1 MRVRAAN
8 VGDAPAIA
16 TIYNQG
22 IEDRVGTFETELRT
36 PDMIIQWLGGR
47 HPVRVATGADGSV
60 IAFAASFPYADRC
73 VYRGVAEFSV
83 YVSRDHRGRGG
94 GRAAMDSLIEEARQA
109 GFWKLISRVFPE
121 NTASLRLLASLG
133 FRRVGVLRRHG
144 QLDGVWRDVFLVE
157 LLVHEMATP
166 EGLEPPT
173 SALGKPCSIR
183 LSYGVTQ
190 PDLAADGATG
200 KRL

>member
-1 MRVRAAN
+1 MDRIHARAAN

-36 PDMIIQWLGGR
+36 PDMIVRWLGGQ
-47 HPVRVATGADGSV
+47 HPVRVATQADGSV

-94 GRAAMDSLIEEARQA
+94 GRAAMNSLIEAAREA

-121 NTASLRLLASLG
+121 NTASLGLLASIG
-133 FRRVGVLRRHG
+133 FRKVGVLRRHG
-144 QLDGVWRDVFLVE
+144 QLDSAWRDVVLVE
-157 LLVHEMATP
+157 LLLNDVATP

-173 SALGKPCSIR
+173 SALGKSFR
-183 LSYGVTQ
+183 V
-190 PDLAADGATG
+190 A
-200 KRL
+200 R